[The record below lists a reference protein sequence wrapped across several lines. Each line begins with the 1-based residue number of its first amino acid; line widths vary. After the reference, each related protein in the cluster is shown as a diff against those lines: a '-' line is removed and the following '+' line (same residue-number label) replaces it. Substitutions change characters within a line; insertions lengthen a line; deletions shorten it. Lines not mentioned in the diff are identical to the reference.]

1 MQDHLLSHRF
11 VEFVEHVKAT
21 YAAGERA
28 LQVLDLRLACRA
40 QRLTEYPDWSAS
52 DLELI
57 EREAARYQNETE
69 LSQLLSGEVPP
80 NSIEVNTWMDSP
92 SPFAWT

>member
-1 MQDHLLSHRF
+1 MQNHMLSHRF
-11 VEFVEHVKAT
+11 VEFVEHVQAT
-21 YAAGERA
+21 YAAGGRM

-40 QRLTEYPDWSAS
+40 QRLTEYPDWSTS

-57 EREAARYQNETE
+57 EREAARYRNETE
-69 LSQLLSGEVPP
+69 LSQVLSGEAAPEL
-80 NSIEVNTWMDSP
+80 IEVNSWMNSP

>member
-1 MQDHLLSHRF
+1 MQNHMLSHRF

-28 LQVLDLRLACRA
+28 LKVLDLRLACRA
-40 QRLTEYPDWSAS
+40 QRLTEYPEWSTP
-52 DLELI
+52 DLDLI
-57 EREAARYQNETE
+57 EQEAAYYRNETE
-69 LSQLLSGEVPP
+69 LSRLLSGEAQPD
-80 NSIEVNTWMDSP
+80 SIAASSWIDSP